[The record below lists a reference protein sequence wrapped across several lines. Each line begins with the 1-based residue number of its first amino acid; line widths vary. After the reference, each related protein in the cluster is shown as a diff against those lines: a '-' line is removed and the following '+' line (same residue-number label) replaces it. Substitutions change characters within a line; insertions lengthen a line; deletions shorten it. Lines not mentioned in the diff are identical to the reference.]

1 MGSRYSTIFEAC
13 NSLNLTNEIM
23 AQYVFFLILSLGLY
37 FASPSTTSSSST
49 KKPKQSLRIIKT
61 DDGGQGGWVGGGK

>member
-1 MGSRYSTIFEAC
+1 
-13 NSLNLTNEIM
+13 M
-23 AQYVFFLILSLGLY
+23 AQYIFFLILSLGLY